1 MILGDR
7 FVYIHYPKTGGTFVS
22 AMLHKLHAGKGYKT
36 RLARMLGV
44 TFGKAGGGIID
55 TAKYTAYPKKHAGCR
70 QIPLSFKGKPII
82 STIRNPYDLYVS
94 MYEYG
99 WWKTNPEHLA
109 WDVKKLLD
117 CYPHFPE
124 ISFNDYVAIANNW
137 EFQEL
142 KTPKLEPE
150 RFLGRIT
157 RDFMFR
163 FFKKPLPEILATID
177 KSYID
182 SQKYREDM
190 FPAHFLKTNSLNQDL
205 FEFLANV
212 GYDSKNL
219 NFIIEHDKVM
229 PSTAPKSGRREE
241 QKWEKYYT
249 TETKQIVREKE
260 RILFS
265 IFPKFDI

>member
-22 AMLHKLHAGKGYKT
+22 AMLHKLHADKGYKT
-36 RLARMLGV
+36 RLTRFLGV
-44 TFGKAGGGIID
+44 TFGKTGGGIID
-55 TAKYTAYPKKHAGCR
+55 TDRYKAYPKKHSGCH
-70 QIPLSFKGKPII
+70 QIPASFRAKPIM

-99 WWKTNPEHLA
+99 WWKTNPEYLA
-109 WDVKKLLD
+109 CDFSKLLD

-124 ISFNDYVAIANNW
+124 ISFNDYLFIANNW

-142 KTPKLEPE
+142 KTPNLEPE
-150 RFLGRIT
+150 KFLGRIT

-163 FFKKPLPEILATID
+163 FFKKPLPTILATID
-177 KSYID
+177 ESYIA

-190 FPAHFLKTNSLNQDL
+190 FDVHFLKTNSLNQEL
-205 FEFLANV
+205 FVFLENV
-212 GYDSKNL
+212 GYDAKKL
-219 NFIIEHDKVM
+219 NFIIEHDKIV
-229 PSTAPKSGRREE
+229 PPTAPNSGRRGKE
-241 QKWEKYYT
+241 KWEKYYT
-249 TETKQIVREKE
+249 SETKQIVRQKE

-265 IFPKFDI
+265 LFPEFDI